1 MAKIRNVAAGIVIVA
16 VSAVSGNSV
25 AAETRKGWYVG
36 ADIGHAKL
44 SLDNQ
49 NTIGETDLSDTA
61 VSVRGGHA
69 FSRHFAVEATY
80 SDLGNYRYTLDNCRE
95 VCVPE
100 LASTEFRHSVTRLDL
115 SLVGRIPLGERLEA
129 YARAGV
135 ASTTLE
141 TTEARILAG
150 ASKSEKSDL
159 SGVYGLGLRAFLSGP
174 WSLRV
179 QWDRGSYSNS
189 MDLDVDSFSLGAE
202 YQFGR
207 RPL

>member
-80 SDLGNYRYTLDNCRE
+80 SDLGNYRYTLDNCLD

-100 LASTEFRHSVTRLDL
+100 SESTEFRHSVTRLDL

-141 TTEARILAG
+141 TEARNLLG
-150 ASKSEKSDL
+150 ASRSERSDV
-159 SGVYGLGLRAFLSGP
+159 SGVYGVGLRARLSGP
-174 WSLRV
+174 WSLRL
-179 QWDRGSYSNS
+179 QWDRGSYSDRI
-189 MDLDVDSFSLGAE
+189 DLDVDSFWLGAE

-207 RPL
+207 RPD